1 MKKSEELSFAAA
13 SVAVQDTTTGL
24 VEQIDI
30 PMRASA
36 GGYYDNLMR
45 MYKLLD
51 IPLHPIRFLFAF
63 SKPAT
68 GSTLSLDLVQ
78 QAGAV
83 PGSYFV
89 HASNLHQLPPRP
101 VGTSRLTHFFEIVY
115 LIICHFW
122 FSIACFLVAPRNDD
136 AGTSETL
143 GHYLRRIWLPR
154 RYAQRYLMPL
164 MSSVSTCTHA
174 EMMAFPASDLVNY
187 KKYSTGHHHYAVC
200 GGAHQ
205 VQDRLVLG
213 IQDIRLSTRIIAVD
227 PLGSQTKLTMQSV
240 GTHATQEELFDQV
253 VLAVSP
259 DVAGRIYKPLSK
271 ILAVVPTTP
280 AESSV
285 LTPDPARYKIVPRNA
300 SKATCAHHHSS
311 GTMPPQTIT
320 FRTQF
325 GAADGRTEAM
335 HAMPGGA
342 IVSTCPLETGET
354 KETLRYARFT
364 RTLRTAESRGVV
376 QQLMGESTNTQ
387 NSLGWINGQ
396 EGVWLAGAW
405 CWDGMVL
412 LEGCVVSAKRVAAG
426 LGVQAPWEQ

>member
-1 MKKSEELSFAAA
+1 M
-13 SVAVQDTTTGL
+13 AVQDTATGA
-24 VEQIDI
+24 VEQVDI

-45 MYKLLD
+45 MYKLLE

-101 VGTSRLTHFFEIVY
+101 LGTSRLTHFFEIVY

-136 AGTSETL
+136 SGSNSETL
-143 GHYLRRIWLPR
+143 GHYLNRIWLPR
-154 RYAQRYLMPL
+154 RYATRYLMPL

-174 EMMAFPASDLVNY
+174 EMLAFPASDIVNY
-187 KKYSTGHHHYAVC
+187 KKHSTGHHHYAVC

-205 VQDRLVLG
+205 VQDRLALG
-213 IQDIRLSTRIIAVD
+213 ITDIRLSTRIIAVEPCD
-227 PLGSQTKLTMQSV
+227 STQTTKLTLQSV
-240 GTHATQEELFDQV
+240 DTQATVEESFDQV

-285 LTPDPARYKIVPRNA
+285 LTPDPMRYRIVPRKSA
-300 SKATCAHHHSS
+300 KATCGHHSA
-311 GTMPPQTIT
+311 GTTPPQTIT

-325 GAADGRTEAM
+325 GATDGRTEAM

-342 IVSTCPLETGET
+342 IVSTCPLEGGET

-376 QQLMGESTNTQ
+376 QWLMGESSSSSSSQT
-387 NSLGWINGQ
+387 SVDWVNGQ
-396 EGVWLAGAW
+396 DNVWLAGAW

-412 LEGCVVSAKRVAAG
+412 LEGCVVSAMRVARG
-426 LGVQAPWEQ
+426 LGVEAPWEAGQ